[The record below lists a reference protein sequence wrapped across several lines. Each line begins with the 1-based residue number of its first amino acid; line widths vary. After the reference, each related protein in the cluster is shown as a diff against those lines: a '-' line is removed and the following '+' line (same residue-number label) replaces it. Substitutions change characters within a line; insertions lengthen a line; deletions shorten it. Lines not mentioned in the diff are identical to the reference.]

1 MALSWR
7 IIVVVRLLV
16 LTACVVSCSLHW
28 RNIGEIPHLSHNI
41 LFVPELE
48 VSLLTGLFLRPTMPP
63 LPNRVDIHGFREHRK
78 CLHLTETPACG
89 SSVNILLLLVLCSD
103 IEINLLALGINP
115 GPNCKFPCAR
125 CDKPVKSNQ
134 KGLQCDACDRWFHS
148 VCEHLPTGDYFAL
161 ASYDDSWYCAQCYLP
176 PLSDSFFEPASSSHY
191 GAYLCPGPSEDDDA
205 DILVASK

>member
-1 MALSWR
+1 MSPSAPC
-7 IIVVVRLLV
+7 IE
-16 LTACVVSCSLHW
+16 
-28 RNIGEIPHLSHNI
+28 EIPHLSHNI
-41 LFVPELE
+41 LFVPEHE
-48 VSLLTGLFLRPTMPP
+48 VSLSIGLFLHPTMLP
-63 LPNRVDIHGFREHRK
+63 LLHRVDICAFRERRK
-78 CLHLTETPACG
+78 CLHLTKTLACG
-89 SSVNILLLLVLCSD
+89 SSVNILLLVLCGD
-103 IEINLLALGINP
+103 IEINP
-115 GPNCKFPCAR
+115 EPNCKFPCAR